1 MALGDGI
8 RYNIASVE
16 PAERTLLRD
25 AMLELNRRFF
35 PGSRTDAV
43 PGGVSLWFKQDEIHQ
58 ATHVHGG
65 PEFLPWHREIVN
77 RYEEMLRQVNP
88 LLSLHYWD
96 WTQDPTNIPNAN
108 LGGGL
113 TGTLNLFTLDF
124 MGYGGP
130 TPQPIGPPWQNAV
143 APWRSDGFYVPGA
156 SPDRDTSGNPADPPT
171 TVNRSVVGSPAS
183 AMGDT
188 NIVNAGDYAAMR
200 GLLEIVHNAMHGFVR
215 MGGQHISFRD
225 PFVFLLHSNVDR
237 LFARWQT
244 DPAHP
249 ERLEPATVYGTESNL
264 DVVVGGVTQNVN
276 HNVEPWSTG
285 HSFDQFGIEHF
296 TRPWYAPESEGIP
309 KTYKHTSIVCPPRY
323 DTNLPTVPPVADANG
338 PYTTDEGVDVILD
351 GSLSSNSS
359 GATLSFEWDLDNDG
373 VFDDA
378 SGPNPVFNMV
388 GQDGVFPIALKVTAG
403 CVFDIDETTVTVNN
417 VAPIVSLASD
427 APVNE
432 GSSVKVRGT
441 VTDPGWLETLTATID
456 WGDGTTV
463 EPIIGVLENIRPDA
477 TLSFHVSHIY
487 GDNGSFTVEVCG
499 SDDDTTTCGT
509 ITLRVDNVNPTAE
522 IDETGTVLVNGIP
535 TFLAHAGEP
544 VEFKGRSTDPGSDDL
559 FLSWDWGDGPP
570 SPDVTTSYLV
580 NAPNPDLFPS
590 PSVQPRDVTDTQT
603 HAFAEACLY
612 EITFSALDDDGGSAS
627 DTAVVLITGNT
638 DGSCSSGYWQHQFGR
653 QGHTDFDDAT
663 LQCYL
668 AIVNNVSTVFS
679 EARDAL
685 TIPAAH
691 DVLFLKQNR
700 GSQIKQLDRELMTAW
715 LNFANGAFEY
725 DQLFDPDHDGVFTS
739 FADIMAIAESVRLAP
754 TSTTTEIRE
763 QKNILQQL
771 R

>member
-8 RYNIASVE
+8 RYNIACVD
-16 PAERTLLRD
+16 PAERALLRD

-35 PGSRTDAV
+35 PGSRTDTV

-113 TGTLNLFTLDF
+113 TGTLNLFTPDF
-124 MGYGGP
+124 MGYGGS
-130 TPQPIGPPWQNAV
+130 TPQPIGPPWQNAA
-143 APWRSDGFYVPGA
+143 APWRSDGFYVPDA
-156 SPDRDTSGNPADPPT
+156 SPDRDGPGGTPADPPT
-171 TVNRSVVGSPAS
+171 VVNRSVVGSPAS
-183 AMGDT
+183 AAGDT
-188 NIVNAGDYAAMR
+188 AIVNAGDYADMR
-200 GLLEIVHNAMHGFVR
+200 QLLESVHNAMHGFVR

-249 ERLEPATVYGTESNL
+249 ERLVPNTVYGTESNL
-264 DVVVGGVTQNVN
+264 DVVVGAATQNVN
-276 HNVEPWSTG
+276 HLVEPWSTG
-285 HSFDQFGIEHF
+285 HSFDQFGAEHF

-309 KTYKHTSIVCPPRY
+309 KTYKHPSVVTPPRY
-323 DTNLPTVPPVADANG
+323 DTPVADANG

-351 GSLSSNSS
+351 GSGSSSPS

-378 SGPNPVFNMV
+378 TGPNPVFNMV

-403 CVFDIDETTVTVNN
+403 CVFDIDETTLTVNN
-417 VAPIVSLASD
+417 VAPSVSLASD

-432 GSSVKVRGT
+432 GSSVTVSGT

-456 WGDGTTV
+456 WGDGTPV
-463 EPIIGVLENIRPDA
+463 ESIIGVLENIRPDA
-477 TLSFHVSHIY
+477 TFTFNVSHIY
-487 GDNGSFTVEVCG
+487 GDNGNFTAEVCG

-509 ITLRVDNVNPTAE
+509 IALQIDNVNPTAE
-522 IDETGTVLVNGIP
+522 IDKSGATLINGIP
-535 TFLAHAGEP
+535 TFLAHAGDP
-544 VEFKGRSTDPGSDDL
+544 IDFNGHSTDPGSDDL
-559 FLSWDWGDGPP
+559 ILSWDWDDGPL
-570 SPDVTTSYLV
+570 SPDVTTTYLV
-580 NAPNPDLFPS
+580 NPPNPDPFPS

-603 HAFAEACLY
+603 HAFAKACLY
-612 EITFSALDDDGGSAS
+612 EISFSALDDDGGSAS

-638 DGSCSSGYWQHQFGR
+638 DRSRSSGDWQHQFGR

-663 LQCYL
+663 LRCYL

-679 EARDAL
+679 EARNAS

-700 GSQIKQLDRELMTAW
+700 GSQIEQLDRELMTAW
-715 LNFANGAFEY
+715 LNFANGAFQYE
-725 DQLFDPDHDGVFTS
+725 QLFDPDHDGVFAS
-739 FADIMAIAESVRLAP
+739 FADIMAMAESVRLAP
-754 TSTTTEIRE
+754 NSTTKEIRE
-763 QKNILQQL
+763 QKHILQQL

>member
-8 RYNIASVE
+8 RRNIAKASQVE
-16 PAERTLLRD
+16 RD
-25 AMLELNRRFF
+25 RFIEAIRQLDMTKIF
-35 PGSRTDAV
+35 PD
-43 PGGVSLWFKQDEIHQ
+43 GVSYWDKQDQIHQ
-58 ATHVHGG
+58 ATHVHQG
-65 PEFLPWHREIVN
+65 PAFLPWHRELCN
-77 RYEEMLRQVNP
+77 RFEAMLREVDP
-88 LLSLHYWD
+88 ELSLHYWD
-96 WTQDPTNIPNAN
+96 WTTDPRATPDGV
-108 LGGGL
+108 GG
-113 TGTLNLFTLDF
+113 TVNLFSNIF
-124 MGYGGP
+124 MGSASGRAG
-130 TPQPIGPPWQNAV
+130 
-143 APWRSDGFYVPGA
+143 APL
-156 SPDRDTSGNPADPPT
+156 DTFDNNGVLAGSRNQTGNPADPPQAISRD
-171 TVNRSVVGSPAS
+171 VAGGAVPPSPPTIVDSDAVLVIW
-183 AMGDT
+183 GDGAPPEDQYPQFHVR
-188 NIVNAGDYAAMR
+188 IEGQ
-200 GLLEIVHNAMHGFVR
+200 FVR
-215 MGGQHISFRD
+215 NHDAIHGYIGGTIGNPHSAFED
-225 PFVFLLHSNVDR
+225 PFVFLIHSNVDR
-237 LFARWQT
+237 LWAMWQT
-244 DPAHP
+244 QPGKVWRLDPDQVYGNEGGHIQIT
-249 ERLEPATVYGTESNL
+249 ENLEPWA
-264 DVVVGGVTQNVN
+264 GG
-276 HNVEPWSTG
+276 SG
-285 HSFDQFGIEHF
+285 M
-296 TRPWYAPESEGIP
+296 RPWAPPENQQVVKNSKDP
-309 KTYKHTSIVCPPRY
+309 SVVCPPRY
-323 DTNLPTVPPVADANG
+323 DTNFPAVPPVADANG

-351 GSLSSNSS
+351 GSLSSNPS

-388 GQDGVFPIALKVTAG
+388 GQDGIFPIALKVTAG

-432 GSSVKVRGT
+432 GSSVTVRGT

-477 TLSFHVSHIY
+477 TLSFDVSHIY
-487 GDNGSFTVEVCG
+487 GDNGSFTAEVCG

-509 ITLRVDNVNPTAE
+509 ITLQVDNVNPTAE
-522 IDETGTVLVNGIP
+522 IDETGTVLVNGMP

-544 VEFKGRSTDPGSDDL
+544 VEFKGRSTDLGSDDL
-559 FLSWDWGDGPP
+559 FLSWDWGDGPS

-638 DGSCSSGYWQHQFGR
+638 DGSRSSGYWQHQFGR

-679 EARDAL
+679 EARDAS
-685 TIPAAH
+685 TVPAAH
-691 DVLFLKQNR
+691 EVLFLKQNR

-739 FADIMAIAESVRLAP
+739 FTDLMAIAESVRLAP
-754 TSTTTEIRE
+754 TSTITEIRE